1 MNNISFVKAG
11 IITVLLLSLYSCNDT
26 STSSNGACDAGSV
39 SVLHRIVIEDDD
51 LDFLKESYPLPSG
64 KKVFYSTSGD
74 KARMYIYYTQAN
86 ICTKKHF
93 TVGFTAATAETNRPF
108 PLKITGEILWSAIFP
123 SAKVTLVEKDAQG
136 IYSKLAEAGL
146 KQVFG
151 DKPAEVDI
159 YMMVEF
165 ESQGSFDE
173 DVIYFKEHIENLTIQ
188 FTADKSTK

>member
-1 MNNISFVKAG
+1 MKNISFVKAG
-11 IITVLLLSLYSCNDT
+11 IIAVLLFSLCACNET
-26 STSSNGACDAGSV
+26 SPSNGACDAGSV
-39 SVLHRIVIEDDD
+39 RVLHRIAIEDDD

-93 TVGFTAATAETNRPF
+93 TVGFTATIAETNRPF
-108 PLKITGEILWSAIFP
+108 PLKITGEILWSALFP

-136 IYSKLAEAGL
+136 VYSKQAEAGL
-146 KQVFG
+146 NQVFG

-173 DVIYFKEHIENLTIQ
+173 DVIYFKEHIESLTIQ
-188 FTADKSTK
+188 FKADKSTK

>member
-11 IITVLLLSLYSCNDT
+11 IIAVLMFSLCACNET
-26 STSSNGACDAGSV
+26 SPSNGACDAGSV
-39 SVLHRIVIEDDD
+39 EVLHRIVIKDEPI
-51 LDFLKESYPLPSG
+51 FKKQSYPLPSG
-64 KKVFYSTSGD
+64 KYVFYSTSGD
-74 KARMYIYYTQAN
+74 KAQMYIYYTQAN

-93 TVGFTAATAETNRPF
+93 TVDFTVAIAETNRPF
-108 PLKITGEILWSAIFP
+108 PLKITGEILWSALFP

-136 IYSKLAEAGL
+136 VYSKKAEAGL

-151 DKPAEVDI
+151 DRPAEVDI

-173 DVIYFKEHIENLTIQ
+173 DAIYFEDHIESISIQ